1 MLKLSQTLRNLSPQK
16 TGHTIP
22 LSGIIYSSRHF
33 FGLYFSLHFGVHT
46 VLEVLRNKP
55 QSIR

>member
-1 MLKLSQTLRNLSPQK
+1 MVKLTLRHLSLQK

-33 FGLYFSLHFGVHT
+33 FGLYFSLHFDVHT
-46 VLEVLRNKP
+46 VLELLRNKP